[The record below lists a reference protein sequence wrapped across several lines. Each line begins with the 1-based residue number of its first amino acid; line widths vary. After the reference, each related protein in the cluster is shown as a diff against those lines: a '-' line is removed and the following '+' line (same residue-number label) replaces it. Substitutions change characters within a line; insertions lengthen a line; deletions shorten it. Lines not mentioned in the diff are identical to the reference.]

1 MDDACQRHNDH
12 ADLYSAAVRAN
23 IVSAAPRMTASGK
36 PSPPSPSVPTQGK
49 AVSAFEPIDGH
60 ALLGQLGSE
69 VASALSAALER
80 VTTLATTGKIGRKG
94 LRELRECI
102 ELARRIGIMGQQV
115 NRLASGR
122 VRQNVERIDLTAI
135 LREALLQ
142 HRRQIESLGFEVHQ
156 LLGPAQVM
164 ADPTLIYTLIDA
176 LLEWSFEHAR
186 SAIDFRIELA
196 GWPVSARLSCSY
208 RFLSEEQVEQSVV
221 SFSESVLQTM
231 SWRLLQQA
239 ARTMELVISLDEDG
253 AQARLSIEFPRTVND
268 PSETAALRDRSDAAR
283 QGLNSKPLAGSHL
296 LVLAA
301 RRETRSLVRDAVRH
315 MGLMVDNVST
325 VEEAREFCSGGMPH
339 AVLHESA
346 LGGERFEKLRAEL
359 LAEVPNLVFI
369 ELTEDGQG
377 MESRKIGSRQ
387 FTCVSR
393 DSAIES
399 LPPALMFEL
408 SRPR

>member
-1 MDDACQRHNDH
+1 M
-12 ADLYSAAVRAN
+12 
-23 IVSAAPRMTASGK
+23 RMAASGK
-36 PSPPSPSVPTQGK
+36 PSQPTPTPPSSGTV
-49 AVSAFEPIDGH
+49 AASFEPVDGH
-60 ALLGQLGSE
+60 VLLGQLGSE
-69 VASALSAALER
+69 VASALSSALER
-80 VTTLATTGKIGRKG
+80 VNSLATTGKIGRKG
-94 LRELRECI
+94 LRELREYI

-115 NRLASGR
+115 NRLAAGR
-122 VRQNVERIDLTAI
+122 VRQNVERVDLTAI

-196 GWPVSARLSCSY
+196 GWPVSARLSCAF
-208 RFLSEEQVEQSVV
+208 RFLTDEQVEQSVV
-221 SFSESVLQTM
+221 SSSESTLQTM

-253 AQARLSIEFPRTVND
+253 AQARMSIEFPRTVND
-268 PSETAALRDRSDAAR
+268 PSETAALRGSVDSAR

-301 RRETRSLVRDAVRH
+301 RRETRSLVRDAIRH
-315 MGLMVDNVST
+315 MGLMVDNVGT
-325 VEEAREFCSGGMPH
+325 VEEAREFCNGGMPH
-339 AVLHESA
+339 AILHESA
-346 LGGERFEKLRAEL
+346 LGGERFERLRAEL
-359 LAEVPNLVFI
+359 LADMPHLVFI

-377 MESRKIGSRQ
+377 METRKVGNRH

-393 DSAIES
+393 NAAIES
-399 LPPALMFEL
+399 LPPALLFEL